1 VLKSLLLYWQ
11 RHPSLSYLFSGL
23 FIGPSS
29 QAPRIDE
36 ARHDSLY
43 ELEIALAAI
52 GPPSNSADAPA
63 PWLLDRLLRNLLVD
77 STGNTH
83 RTEICIDKLFSPDGP
98 TGRLGL
104 VEFRGFEM
112 PPDARMSLAQQLLL
126 RALIA
131 WFWKAPQSGGLVR
144 WGTKLADRF
153 MLSQYVWE
161 DFLDVLADL
170 NGAGYAFDPV
180 WFEAQREFRFPFYGA
195 VTHEGVRLELRQA
208 LEPWHVMGEEG
219 AAGGAVR
226 YVDSSVERL
235 EARVEGLNPQRYAVL
250 CNGRR
255 VPLSPTR
262 QAGLVVAGVR
272 FKAWKPASGL
282 HPTIPVHAPLTF
294 DIFDSWNGRSLG
306 GCVYHVAHPAGR
318 NYETFPVNGNEA
330 EARRL
335 ARFLDVGHTGGPITP
350 PAAETNPEF
359 SVTLDLRRPAHV

>member
-1 VLKSLLLYWQ
+1 
-11 RHPSLSYLFSGL
+11 
-23 FIGPSS
+23 
-29 QAPRIDE
+29 
-36 ARHDSLY
+36 
-43 ELEIALAAI
+43 
-52 GPPSNSADAPA
+52 
-63 PWLLDRLLRNLLVD
+63 VD

-131 WFWKAPQSGGLVR
+131 WFWKSPQSGALVR
-144 WGTKLADRF
+144 WGTTLADKF

-161 DFLDVLADL
+161 DFQDVLADL

-195 VTHEGVRLELRQA
+195 VAREGVRLELRQA

-219 AAGGAVR
+219 AIGGTVR

-235 EARVEGLNPQRYAVL
+235 EARVEGLNPQRHAVL

-255 VPLSPTR
+255 LPLSRTR
-262 QAGLVVAGVR
+262 TAGLNVAGVR

-282 HPTIPVHAPLTF
+282 HPTLPVHAPLTF
-294 DIFDSWNGRSLG
+294 DIYDSWSGRSLG

-335 ARFLDVGHTGGPITP
+335 ARFSDVGHTGGPIA
-350 PAAETNPEF
+350 PAPLESNPEF
-359 SVTLDLRRPAHV
+359 AVTLDLRRPAHV